1 MFDLTNH
8 IGLVTGAGQGV
19 GTGIAKA
26 LAGQGATVLVNDYYQ
41 DRAES
46 VARQIESTGGKAIPM
61 QGDVTDLTA
70 FQQMVETARTSVG
83 PIDIL
88 VNNAGN
94 AGAGE
99 FIPTQFRELSVENW
113 DRFIKINLYA
123 VLIGAKVV
131 LDEMCNR
138 GWGRIITISSAAWR
152 TGNSMGI
159 SLYAAGKGG
168 AIGFSKQL
176 SSEVGKYGVTVNCVE
191 LGMINN
197 VPMAEQLA
205 KHVPMRR
212 PGTPLDIAAAVTYLA
227 SEEASWI
234 TGQVIPVNGGS
245 VTA

>member
-1 MFDLTNH
+1 MFDLSNRVA
-8 IGLVTGAGQGV
+8 LVTGAGQGV
-19 GTGIAKA
+19 GTEIAKA
-26 LAGQGATVLVNDYYQ
+26 LAGQGATVIVNDYHQ

-46 VARQIESTGGKAIPM
+46 AANEILSAGGRAVPM
-61 QGDVTDLTA
+61 QADVTDLTVFYEMA
-70 FQQMVETARTSVG
+70 DKVRASVG

-99 FIPTQFRELSVENW
+99 FVPTQFRDLAVEDW

-123 VLIGAKVV
+123 VLNGARVV
-131 LDEMCNR
+131 LDDMCNR
-138 GWGRIITISSAAWR
+138 GWGRIITISSGAWR
-152 TGNSMGI
+152 AGNGMGI

-168 AIGFSKQL
+168 AIGFTKQL
-176 SSEVGKYGVTVNCVE
+176 SSEVGQFGVTVNCVE

-197 VPMAEQLA
+197 VPMADQWA

-212 PGTPLDIAAAVTYLA
+212 PGTPWDIAAVVIYLA

-234 TGQVIPVNGGS
+234 TGQVLPVNGGS
-245 VTA
+245 ITA